1 MNDKSHYSF
10 WLGHLS
16 YMKYSRYLIACV
28 TTVSVLLLPYI
39 VWAQSII
46 SNEVRSNSGT
56 CYSDGTCTLD
66 HVGVLIVSI
75 ATLIISLSGVLA
87 FAAFV
92 YGGFRWLL
100 SAGSPD
106 GVTKGK
112 EAMKGAV
119 IGLAIVFFS
128 YTIVYFV
135 AQTMGISNIDL
146 FRWGGFR
153 S

>member
-1 MNDKSHYSF
+1 
-10 WLGHLS
+10 
-16 YMKYSRYLIACV
+16 MKYPDYTKKIVMSFFLWCLPVI
-28 TTVSVLLLPYI
+28 VS
-39 VWAQSII
+39 AQSII
-46 SNEVRSNSGT
+46 SSEVRSNSGT
-56 CYSDGTCTLD
+56 CYTDGTCTLD
-66 HVGVLIVSI
+66 HVGILIVSI